1 MGHSLFIKFSSKFA
15 KTLRYREF
23 ILNLV
28 KRKKVRKMEQFLSK
42 INGRHSPVNNSYFIS
57 FTYASGEVWYI
68 KFKRHMQD
76 IDSTMKLQ
84 RGRQLE
90 MHLR

>member
-1 MGHSLFIKFSSKFA
+1 
-15 KTLRYREF
+15 
-23 ILNLV
+23 
-28 KRKKVRKMEQFLSK
+28 MEQKFRSK
-42 INGRHSPVNNSYFIS
+42 INSRHSPVNNSYFSRI
-57 FTYASGEVWYI
+57 YASGEVWYI

-84 RGRQLE
+84 RARQLE